1 MNLLL
6 VAPVNA
12 ITKSHS
18 LRSRGIVL
26 VNIDKE
32 VELDYTKP
40 VINDKEFHKLKEE
53 ILNKI
58 NKILE

>member
-18 LRSRGIVL
+18 LRSRGIVF

-40 VINDKEFHKLKEE
+40 VNDKEFHKLKED

-58 NKILE
+58 NRILE

>member
-18 LRSRGIVL
+18 LRSRGIVF

-40 VINDKEFHKLKEE
+40 VINDKEFH
-53 ILNKI
+53 
-58 NKILE
+58 

>member
-1 MNLLL
+1 VNFLI

-18 LRSRGIVL
+18 LRSRGIVF

-32 VELDYTKP
+32 VVDYTKP

-58 NKILE
+58 NRILE